1 MHILAM
7 FPFPC
12 SQQSDRKS
20 GMSFLWRLI
29 SMVAAKRVES
39 RDAASNRRRIIEI
52 RRLRKVERALAL
64 LNSSVEPGAQDIDVA
79 VIGHL
84 EVVDAS
90 HDGREEI
97 VRGVGSLGGL
107 ADNSEHGRKRF
118 ETCKKIGQCLLWR
131 MEDDMETYHR
141 WATWGYP

>member
-90 HDGREEI
+90 HDGWEELI
-97 VRGVGSLGGL
+97 GGVRRLCRL
-107 ADNSEHGRKRF
+107 ADDGEHGRESLEACNK
-118 ETCKKIGQCLLWR
+118 
-131 MEDDMETYHR
+131 D
-141 WATWGYP
+141 